1 MSESYWRRP
10 RLGEAILEAL
20 GATGQNAP
28 APSIDDLARFDHFH
42 GGGIA
47 ATRRLARAADP
58 APGSRVLDIGGG
70 LGGPARL
77 LAVEHG
83 CDVTVLDLTE
93 DYVRAG
99 QMLTALLHLED
110 RVRLRQ
116 GDALDLPFP
125 DDTFDLV
132 WTQNSGMNIADK
144 ERLYRGIRRV
154 LRPGGRLATQE
165 PVAGP
170 VQPPHFP
177 LMWARDAAGSFLL
190 TAGALR
196 ALIQASGFSE
206 RVWEEVTS
214 PPPQTAAVEP
224 NIQTLAMGDRLPA
237 IQASNTRN
245 WAERRLASITGVFTR
260 E

>member
-10 RLGEAILEAL
+10 GLGDAILEAL
-20 GATGQNAP
+20 RATGTNAQ
-28 APSIDDLARFDHFH
+28 APTLDDLARFDHFH

-99 QMLTALLHLED
+99 EALTALLHLED

-125 DDTFDLV
+125 DGSFDLV

-144 ERLYRGIRRV
+144 PRLYRGIQRV

-177 LMWARDAAGSFLL
+177 LMWARDGSGSFLL
-190 TAGALR
+190 TAGGLR
-196 ALIQASGFSE
+196 SLIQASGFTE

-214 PPPQTAAVEP
+214 PPPQTAAAEP
-224 NIQTLAMGDRLPA
+224 NIQTLVMGDRLPA
-237 IQASNTRN
+237 IQASSTRN
-245 WAERRLASITGVFTR
+245 WEERRLGTVLGVFAR
-260 E
+260 A